1 MAPYFFI
8 PVFLWLSNGVN
19 NQTYNN
25 DSIETEYLIE
35 GQSFLSNELCWLDT
49 KRIKFTSVL
58 WLIRNT
64 F

>member
-1 MAPYFFI
+1 MGLAIRP
-8 PVFLWLSNGVN
+8 
-19 NQTYNN
+19 NN